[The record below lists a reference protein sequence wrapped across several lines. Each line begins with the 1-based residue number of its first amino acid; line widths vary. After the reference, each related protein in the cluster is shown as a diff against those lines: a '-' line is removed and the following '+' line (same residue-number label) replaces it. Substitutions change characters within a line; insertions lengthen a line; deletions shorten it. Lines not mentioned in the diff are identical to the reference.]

1 MGYLSSLFFKNEES
15 YEMKNY
21 ICPKCLEKEFKMYF
35 ASDNKAGLNKLQIV
49 CNNKNCDF
57 KSKLIE
63 VMR

>member
-1 MGYLSSLFFKNEES
+1 
-15 YEMKNY
+15 MKNY
-21 ICPKCLEKEFKMYF
+21 ICPKCLEKEFKVYF